1 MIVSHRASSSLNTS
15 KSRLAVDR
23 EFMYIGSAG
32 PGPGGRAE
40 GRADGRMG
48 GRADGRTD
56 GRTGGLTV
64 GRADVERRYNDFH
77 RFSQNAAKTIV
88 FFCHFASDGS
98 ASIDFYCKNENVAPK
113 TYKIDSVF

>member
-1 MIVSHRASSSLNTS
+1 MLLLNTS

-56 GRTGGLTV
+56 GRTGGRQ
-64 GRADVERRYNDFH
+64 G
-77 RFSQNAAKTIV
+77 
-88 FFCHFASDGS
+88 
-98 ASIDFYCKNENVAPK
+98 
-113 TYKIDSVF
+113 

>member
-1 MIVSHRASSSLNTS
+1 MHNTS

-32 PGPGGRAE
+32 PSPGGRPG

-56 GRTGGLTV
+56 GRTD
-64 GRADVERRYNDFH
+64 GRADFERQYNDVH
-77 RFSQNAAKTIV
+77 GFSQTSFKNIV
-88 FFCHFASDGS
+88 FVCRFASGR
-98 ASIDFYCKNENVAPK
+98 AARIDFYCKTEKCIKK